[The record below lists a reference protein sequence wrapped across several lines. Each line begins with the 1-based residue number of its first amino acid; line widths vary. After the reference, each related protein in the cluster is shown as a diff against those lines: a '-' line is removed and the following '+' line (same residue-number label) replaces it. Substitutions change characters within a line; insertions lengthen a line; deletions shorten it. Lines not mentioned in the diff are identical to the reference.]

1 MSELE
6 RMQYEKDQAE
16 AEAACCA
23 PQLDMDEVDNAEEN
37 AYIMNLANVFEGY

>member
-23 PQLDMDEVDNAEEN
+23 VQLDIDEVDNAEEN
-37 AYIMNLANVFEGY
+37 AYIERMASEFEGY